1 MKTVIAL
8 LGLVVLLAGC
18 NIGNVSLQRNASG
31 SVEGTVTLTEAEI
44 NTAVQTVLANNPGLR
59 LQQATTDLQNGQI
72 VVSGSYTKADGST
85 GQGSFTMTLVAQD
98 GALLAQ
104 ISSRIVN
111 EVRGVNR
118 VVYDITSKPPGTIE
132 WE

>member
-1 MKTVIAL
+1 M
-8 LGLVVLLAGC
+8 
-18 NIGNVSLQRNASG
+18 SLQRNASG

-72 VVSGSYTKADGST
+72 VVSGNTKADGSA
-85 GQGSFTMTLVAQD
+85 GQGSFTMTLIAQD

-104 ISSRIVN
+104 ISGLNTEGWSTRTDRSSR
-111 EVRGVNR
+111 RS
-118 VVYDITSKPPGTIE
+118 TSR
-132 WE
+132 